1 MKSFALSFALSLSLS
16 FYAVLQ
22 FVHSNW
28 SYCILTDHWF
38 LMTWRAVCVCE
49 CVCVF
54 CTLYVVWWGVVIPM
68 TFTSIICTALVA
80 LDESVLF
87 LTLTFI
93 WLEIK
98 LFFYLH
104 KKLIVLNAIIE
115 WGNKIESICVSIP
128 KQRWIMSL
136 INSMAMTAI
145 RMKNL
150 HDLFM
155 PTCATGVINLIQ
167 FNSMNYSDRFLG
179 SELVFC
185 SPLFA
190 FCFYIQRFFKSGQP
204 GWTWVPN
211 VQTINATTQRDFYA
225 IFTQIFGLANFN
237 QLRAANCE
245 NWRNRKISINAPKS
259 TGNGLLEA
267 LKF

>member
-16 FYAVLQ
+16 CYTVLQ

-38 LMTWRAVCVCE
+38 LMSRRAVCVCE
-49 CVCVF
+49 YVCVF

-68 TFTSIICTALVA
+68 TFTSIICTALVG

-93 WLEIK
+93 WLEIS

-155 PTCATGVINLIQ
+155 PTCATGVINSIQ
-167 FNSMNYSDRFLG
+167 FNQLFRSIPGFWALFLFSSLCVLFLYSTFFQVWTTWMDLSAKCANNKCYDTEGFLRN
-179 SELVFC
+179 F
-185 SPLFA
+185 
-190 FCFYIQRFFKSGQP
+190 
-204 GWTWVPN
+204 
-211 VQTINATTQRDFYA
+211 
-225 IFTQIFGLANFN
+225 LA
-237 QLRAANCE
+237 
-245 NWRNRKISINAPKS
+245 
-259 TGNGLLEA
+259 
-267 LKF
+267 